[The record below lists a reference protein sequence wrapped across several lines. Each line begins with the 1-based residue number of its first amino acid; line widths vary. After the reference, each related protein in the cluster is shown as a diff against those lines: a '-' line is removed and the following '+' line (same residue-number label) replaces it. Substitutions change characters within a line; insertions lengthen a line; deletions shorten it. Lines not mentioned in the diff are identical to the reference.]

1 MMRKTRHILPFA
13 VFSGLLL
20 SCSTAPRLARV
31 RISQPQMRETA
42 ADTNYQLPKQVTWTD
57 EKGVQHIVTEA
68 AKDSVT
74 GEYITQM
81 ELTEITVVARSKQVA
96 ERNGRINLDFVV
108 TVPGELISNKWQLQ
122 LTPVAYKRTD
132 TIRLDRI
139 FLSGADFA
147 KMQKKGYM
155 RYQAFMN
162 SIIPDSLYL
171 QKLFDEKGYRKA
183 LAELEDEYFQAWKHE
198 VIAKERW
205 IDWSDKANARFA
217 LFNYKMER
225 NRQAIAGYNSIL
237 EHLPA
242 YWLRREMDGRY
253 IPSKWR
259 IFADGNHRIR
269 TKSITP
275 EDSAAIT
282 ERFTDYG
289 KMAENQKKKE
299 LAGEMYEKYVRF
311 PYESARLDTV
321 IKEGDSFVYY
331 YKQELPATE
340 NTKKIDLTLDGQILS
355 KDETRTT
362 LPPSDTITYFISS
375 MVQFLDRTPRYKKR
389 IITRKDE
396 VSLRAYVTYRPGS
409 TGFSENTGNNK
420 AEIDK
425 VFETIRGISY
435 TGEFLIDSIR
445 MTATSSPEG
454 SSEMNLFLS
463 RERALALKRYLAERT
478 DDREGVDT
486 LFRPHW
492 IGEDW
497 ARLHELVRADD
508 SLSNRTALL
517 HVMEETRNPD
527 SREQALRGYAS
538 DYKRIREKHYPL
550 LRGVEFKFHLH
561 RRNMIQ
567 DTVVMPVIDSTY
579 MEAVRLIED
588 RQYRRALSILEES
601 YGEDYNTAVCLM
613 SLGYDSRALDIMLAQ
628 PDTSDRNYLLAI
640 LYCRLGR
647 EEEALKTYVKSCDQ
661 DDSKI
666 WRGRLDPEI
675 NKLIVTYNLYKDE
688 LY

>member
-1 MMRKTRHILPFA
+1 
-13 VFSGLLL
+13 
-20 SCSTAPRLARV
+20 
-31 RISQPQMRETA
+31 
-42 ADTNYQLPKQVTWTD
+42 
-57 EKGVQHIVTEA
+57 
-68 AKDSVT
+68 
-74 GEYITQM
+74 
-81 ELTEITVVARSKQVA
+81 
-96 ERNGRINLDFVV
+96 
-108 TVPGELISNKWQLQ
+108 
-122 LTPVAYKRTD
+122 
-132 TIRLDRI
+132 
-139 FLSGADFA
+139 
-147 KMQKKGYM
+147 
-155 RYQAFMN
+155 
-162 SIIPDSLYL
+162 
-171 QKLFDEKGYRKA
+171 
-183 LAELEDEYFQAWKHE
+183 
-198 VIAKERW
+198 
-205 IDWSDKANARFA
+205 
-217 LFNYKMER
+217 
-225 NRQAIAGYNSIL
+225 
-237 EHLPA
+237 
-242 YWLRREMDGRY
+242 
-253 IPSKWR
+253 
-259 IFADGNHRIR
+259 
-269 TKSITP
+269 
-275 EDSAAIT
+275 
-282 ERFTDYG
+282 
-289 KMAENQKKKE
+289 MAENQKRKE

-355 KDETRTT
+355 KDETRTA

-396 VSLRAYVTYRPGS
+396 VSLRAYVTYKPGS

-538 DYKRIREKHYPL
+538 DYRRIREKHYPL

-579 MEAVRLIED
+579 MEAVGLIED